1 MFVDSCE
8 QPVCCNG
15 LRSITM
21 RDMGEWRRS
30 LADYIRLGS
39 ILARSK
45 MDR

>member
-1 MFVDSCE
+1 MFVGSCE

-15 LRSITM
+15 LQSTM

-39 ILARSK
+39 IPARSK
-45 MDR
+45 MDG